1 MKRAI
6 LILGLLAAG
15 CDRSNTKTN
24 EAQASDRRTSAMR
37 AYDDAAARMHAGMT
51 AADRDPDVA
60 FARGMIP
67 HHRGAV
73 QMALIELR
81 HGKDPELRK
90 LARSIVSTQQAEVA
104 MLERWLEQRRAAP
117 AAPAGSPAHG
127 H

>member
-1 MKRAI
+1 MRRAI
-6 LILGLLAAG
+6 LAACLLLGA

-24 EAQASDRRTSAMR
+24 EAQASEQRTSAMR
-37 AYDDAAARMHAGMT
+37 AYDDAAARMHAGMG

-81 HGKDPELRK
+81 HGRDPELRK
-90 LARSIVSTQQAEVA
+90 LARQVIATQQAEIA
-104 MLERWLEQRRAAP
+104 MLEGWLARRKLAP
-117 AAPAGSPAHG
+117 AAAPHAGH
-127 H
+127 

>member
-6 LILGLLAAG
+6 LVACLLACG
-15 CDRSNTKTN
+15 CDRSKLSTDNPPGP
-24 EAQASDRRTSAMR
+24 DGRTSAQR
-37 AYDDAAARMHAGMT
+37 AYDQASSTMHAGMG

-90 LARSIVSTQQAEVA
+90 LARAILTAQQAEIA
-104 MLERWLEQRRAAP
+104 QLESWLQRRGATSAGAAH
-117 AAPAGSPAHG
+117 AGH
-127 H
+127 